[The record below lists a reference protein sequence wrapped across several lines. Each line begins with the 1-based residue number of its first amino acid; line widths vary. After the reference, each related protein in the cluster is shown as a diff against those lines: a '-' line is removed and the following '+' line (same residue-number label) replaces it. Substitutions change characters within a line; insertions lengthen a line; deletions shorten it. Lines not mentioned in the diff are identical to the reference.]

1 MQIFFPGGSS
11 PVSKLFPQFS
21 QTRVLRTDL
30 HLVLCLSTVLRKR
43 SPVRLRN
50 ACFFLSDRAQQ
61 KRVFDTVKVAN
72 DTRGRSVPFPVLLPI
87 PGSNRSSV
95 IMTAK
100 PFESGVQQAE
110 DKTLLSQGSGTEVP
124 G

>member
-1 MQIFFPGGSS
+1 M
-11 PVSKLFPQFS
+11 
-21 QTRVLRTDL
+21 TETE
-30 HLVLCLSTVLRKR
+30 T
-43 SPVRLRN
+43 N
-50 ACFFLSDRAQQ
+50 ATLLGRAQQ

-72 DTRGRSVPFPVLLPI
+72 DTRGRSVTFPALLPI

-100 PFESGVQQAE
+100 PFESGIQQTE
-110 DKTLLSQGSGTEVP
+110 DKALLSQGSNMEAP

>member
-1 MQIFFPGGSS
+1 M
-11 PVSKLFPQFS
+11 
-21 QTRVLRTDL
+21 
-30 HLVLCLSTVLRKR
+30 
-43 SPVRLRN
+43 N
-50 ACFFLSDRAQQ
+50 ASLLDRAQQ

-72 DTRGRSVPFPVLLPI
+72 DTRGRSVTFPTLLPI

-110 DKTLLSQGSGTEVP
+110 DKTLVNQGVSMEVP

>member
-1 MQIFFPGGSS
+1 MVGGGNNKHFF
-11 PVSKLFPQFS
+11 F
-21 QTRVLRTDL
+21 
-30 HLVLCLSTVLRKR
+30 
-43 SPVRLRN
+43 
-50 ACFFLSDRAQQ
+50 DRAQQ

-72 DTRGRSVPFPVLLPI
+72 DTRGRSVPFPILPI

-100 PFESGVQQAE
+100 PFESGLEPTEGKTTQKSNFEE
-110 DKTLLSQGSGTEVP
+110 DP

>member
-1 MQIFFPGGSS
+1 MSGS
-11 PVSKLFPQFS
+11 VSMYSAL
-21 QTRVLRTDL
+21 
-30 HLVLCLSTVLRKR
+30 LSETNGRG
-43 SPVRLRN
+43 
-50 ACFFLSDRAQQ
+50 CFLSDRAQQ

-72 DTRGRSVPFPVLLPI
+72 DTRGRSVTFPVLLPI

-100 PFESGVQQAE
+100 PFESGVPTAE
-110 DKTLLSQGSGTEVP
+110 DKTSLSQGGGTDVA

>member
-1 MQIFFPGGSS
+1 MVGSGNNEHFF
-11 PVSKLFPQFS
+11 F
-21 QTRVLRTDL
+21 
-30 HLVLCLSTVLRKR
+30 
-43 SPVRLRN
+43 
-50 ACFFLSDRAQQ
+50 DRAQQ

-72 DTRGRSVPFPVLLPI
+72 DTRGRSVPFPILLPI

-100 PFESGVQQAE
+100 PFETDLEPTEGKTTQKSNLEE
-110 DKTLLSQGSGTEVP
+110 DP

>member
-1 MQIFFPGGSS
+1 MYSAQE
-11 PVSKLFPQFS
+11 
-21 QTRVLRTDL
+21 TD
-30 HLVLCLSTVLRKR
+30 R
-43 SPVRLRN
+43 SG
-50 ACFFLSDRAQQ
+50 CFLSDRAQQ

-72 DTRGRSVPFPVLLPI
+72 DTRGRSVTFPVLLPI

-100 PFESGVQQAE
+100 PFESGAQQTE
-110 DKTLLSQGSGTEVP
+110 DRTLLNPGSSIEVP